1 MTAARMSSIRG
12 RHRQRCR
19 ITPVLF
25 KSSEQKNYYTKV
37 IHMLANLT
45 RVVVAS
51 FEEPGWDYGTI
62 RGPYSKFH
70 IANGAKYCVYN
81 NRLMPVSQRIDRME
95 GYWALRTKAGL
106 FDTGE
111 RPIQIKGP
119 GAVKFCNRVFT
130 RDCSKIK
137 SGRAGYGL
145 LCYPNGMLLC
155 DGVLLRLAEDTFW
168 YSQADGPVFSWFI
181 AHSQDLEVEISD
193 PGSWILQIQGPASL
207 KILASLSD
215 TGLPPDFTYFSVA
228 KATVG
233 GQPVLLTRTGWTNEM
248 GFEIYTLPSSGKL
261 DGDKLWERY
270 LAAGTPH
277 GMEICGLDS
286 MDIRRIEGGILN
298 NGSDMDETMT
308 PYEAGLGV
316 FVDLT
321 KESFIGKVALE
332 KAQSKSRIMGLK
344 CEGGE
349 PLREG
354 EIRIGGTRAGF
365 VTAGSWSPY
374 LTCGIA
380 IIRLDS
386 PKSAG
391 TKAEVLCRDGK
402 MHPAIFEDLPLY
414 DKEKKIP
421 RGQETTLPVRKSRV
435 IA

>member
-1 MTAARMSSIRG
+1 
-12 RHRQRCR
+12 
-19 ITPVLF
+19 
-25 KSSEQKNYYTKV
+25 
-37 IHMLANLT
+37 
-45 RVVVAS
+45 
-51 FEEPGWDYGTI
+51 
-62 RGPYSKFH
+62 
-70 IANGAKYCVYN
+70 
-81 NRLMPVSQRIDRME
+81 
-95 GYWALRTKAGL
+95 
-106 FDTGE
+106 
-111 RPIQIKGP
+111 
-119 GAVKFCNRVFT
+119 
-130 RDCSKIK
+130 
-137 SGRAGYGL
+137 
-145 LCYPNGMLLC
+145 MLLC

-181 AHSQDLEVEISD
+181 AHSQGLEVEISD

-207 KILASLSD
+207 KILASLSGA
-215 TGLPPDFTYFSVA
+215 GLPPDFTYFSVA

-354 EIRIGGTRAGF
+354 EIRIGGARAGF

-391 TKAEVLCRDGK
+391 TKAEVFCRDGK
-402 MHPAIFEDLPLY
+402 MHPAVFEDLPLY

-421 RGQETTLPVRKSRV
+421 RGPEATLPVRKSGTC
-435 IA
+435 